1 MKVLPLHPWDI
12 SVPEA
17 IEIQK
22 RLSTAVKEEPLDISR
37 VRLVAGLDVSFD
49 PRARDIA
56 FGAGCIFSFPDLQ
69 LLEVISKALKIS
81 FPYIPGLLSFRE
93 SPVLISCVEQLKH
106 TPDVILVDAH
116 GRAHPRRFG
125 AASHLGVL
133 LDVPAIGCA
142 KTRLVGEYEEPV
154 SERGGFSFLYHRNE
168 KVGVVVRT
176 QAGAEPIFVSVGH
189 KVDLESAI
197 SLVLLCAR
205 NSRIPEPLR
214 VAHQQCNS
222 LRIAYFKRNLSSLF

>member
-12 SVPEA
+12 SVAEA
-17 IEIQK
+17 IEIQR
-22 RLSTAVKEEPLDISR
+22 RLSKVVKEEPLDISQVRR
-37 VRLVAGLDVSFD
+37 VVGLDVSFD
-49 PRARDIA
+49 PGARDIA

-69 LLEVISKALKIS
+69 LLEVVSEVQKIS

-93 SPVLISCVEQLKH
+93 SPVLISCLEKLKH

-133 LDVPAIGCA
+133 LDVPTIGCA
-142 KTRLVGEYEEPV
+142 KTRLVGEYEEPPAG
-154 SERGGFSFLYHRNE
+154 RGGFSFLSHRNE
-168 KVGVVVRT
+168 KIGVVLRT
-176 QAGAEPIFVSVGH
+176 QTGAEPVFLSVGH
-189 KVDLESAI
+189 KVDLESAT
-197 SLVLLCAR
+197 SFVLLCAK

-214 VAHQQCNS
+214 IAHQQCNS
-222 LRIAYFKRNLSSLF
+222 LRIAYFKKNLPSLF